1 MSQRWQTLLQFK
13 SQNRLLLTGTPL
25 QESFWT
31 LIGWIVRVKDFRNY
45 WPIRDLKNPTENNL
59 LELWA
64 LLHFLMPDLFDSR
77 KGFSEWFHR
86 PIGDIVEGTQEY
98 NKAGFW
104 KKNIFFWKFFLRKW
118 CHLSEKNL
126 KKMISKTIWSI

>member
-25 QESFWT
+25 QESFLNDHWLT
-31 LIGWIVRVKDFRNY
+31 SQRLSY
-45 WPIRDLKNPTENNL
+45 WPIRDLKNQTKNNL

-98 NKAGFW
+98 NKAGF
-104 KKNIFFWKFFLRKW
+104 
-118 CHLSEKNL
+118 
-126 KKMISKTIWSI
+126 

>member
-1 MSQRWQTLLQFK
+1 MANFTSIQISKSSFINWYTSSGKFFERSLADQSEAFLLANQSSKNQTK
-13 SQNRLLLTGTPL
+13 
-25 QESFWT
+25 
-31 LIGWIVRVKDFRNY
+31 
-45 WPIRDLKNPTENNL
+45 NNL

-98 NKAGFW
+98 NKAGF
-104 KKNIFFWKFFLRKW
+104 
-118 CHLSEKNL
+118 
-126 KKMISKTIWSI
+126 

>member
-1 MSQRWQTLLQFK
+1 MV
-13 SQNRLLLTGTPL
+13 
-25 QESFWT
+25 E
-31 LIGWIVRVKDFRNY
+31 NY
-45 WPIRDLKNPTENNL
+45 LKNNL

-98 NKAGFW
+98 NKAGFLASDW
-104 KKNIFFWKFFLRKW
+104 
-118 CHLSEKNL
+118 L
-126 KKMISKTIWSI
+126 KRILD

>member
-1 MSQRWQTLLQFK
+1 MANFTSIQISKSSFINWYTSSGMFFERSLADQSEAFLLANQSSKNQTK
-13 SQNRLLLTGTPL
+13 
-25 QESFWT
+25 
-31 LIGWIVRVKDFRNY
+31 
-45 WPIRDLKNPTENNL
+45 NNL

-98 NKAGFW
+98 NKAGF
-104 KKNIFFWKFFLRKW
+104 
-118 CHLSEKNL
+118 
-126 KKMISKTIWSI
+126 

>member
-1 MSQRWQTLLQFK
+1 MANFTSIQISK
-13 SQNRLLLTGTPL
+13 SSFINWYTSSGKFFECSLADQSEALLLAN
-25 QESFWT
+25 QSS
-31 LIGWIVRVKDFRNY
+31 
-45 WPIRDLKNPTENNL
+45 KNQTKNNL

-98 NKAGFW
+98 NKAGF
-104 KKNIFFWKFFLRKW
+104 
-118 CHLSEKNL
+118 
-126 KKMISKTIWSI
+126 